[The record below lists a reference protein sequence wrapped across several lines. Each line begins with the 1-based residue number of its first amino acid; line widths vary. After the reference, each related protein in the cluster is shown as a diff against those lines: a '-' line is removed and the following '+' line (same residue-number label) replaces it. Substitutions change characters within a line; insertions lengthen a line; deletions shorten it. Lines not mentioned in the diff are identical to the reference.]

1 MLTGMSDVVPVA
13 PDIILDPVPP
23 RFYCYICE
31 LSLCSQAHKDMHDR
45 SVIHIM
51 RILKMHGLPMIKC
64 ALCCTFALLPED
76 EHVALPRHVLAAAR
90 YPFFRGSP
98 LLVVMHPMFRY
109 TALQHSQLTFRS
121 SYIAEYW
128 EHVHTHAS
136 LFTMAQRAFAL
147 ARLTEL
153 DGDWPSPIY
162 SSNEEED
169 EKQYHTP

>member
-1 MLTGMSDVVPVA
+1 M
-13 PDIILDPVPP
+13 
-23 RFYCYICE
+23 
-31 LSLCSQAHKDMHDR
+31 DMHDR

-64 ALCCTFALLPED
+64 VLCCTFALLPED

-162 SSNEEED
+162 SSDEEED